1 VFLHLKTALKYTK
14 TYHFGDK
21 KMIVFLRRGPAPSTT
36 LQSLDASLLKSYAT
50 AWCTLSIILY
60 YLLFVYISFFWFL
73 LPLVVNKDVHKTVLS
88 TIFGVTGKKYLAQ
101 SNVDEIYR
109 VDQKLLH
116 NF

>member
-1 VFLHLKTALKYTK
+1 
-14 TYHFGDK
+14 
-21 KMIVFLRRGPAPSTT
+21 
-36 LQSLDASLLKSYAT
+36 
-50 AWCTLSIILY
+50 
-60 YLLFVYISFFWFL
+60 
-73 LPLVVNKDVHKTVLS
+73 VNKDVHKTVLS